1 MKEEF
6 IMLKC
11 LECVKDVVDKKNTGI
26 FAAGLLVGTAG
37 LKLLKSQDAKNVY
50 TSCTAAVLRV
60 KDSVMNVVTNVQAEA
75 EDIYAAAQEIN
86 EERAAKAAEK
96 EAAEVID
103 DIVEEE
109 TEADEVEAEEAVE
122 E

>member
-1 MKEEF
+1 
-6 IMLKC
+6 MLKC
-11 LECVKDVVDKKNTGI
+11 LECVKDAVDKKNTGI

-75 EDIYAAAQEIN
+75 EDIYAAAQELN
-86 EERAAKAAEK
+86 EDRAAKEADKKAEK
-96 EAAEVID
+96 IIDEVIEEEEEPDEGEEAEV
-103 DIVEEE
+103 VEE
-109 TEADEVEAEEAVE
+109 
-122 E
+122 

>member
-1 MKEEF
+1 
-6 IMLKC
+6 MLEC
-11 LECVKDVVDKKNTGI
+11 LKCVKDVVDKKNTGI

-50 TSCTAAVLRV
+50 TNCTAAVLRV
-60 KDSVMNVVTNVQAEA
+60 KDCVMNVVTNVQAEA

-96 EAAEVID
+96 EAAEIID
-103 DIVEEE
+103 EIIEEVEEAVE
-109 TEADEVEAEEAVE
+109 EADEVEEAVE

>member
-1 MKEEF
+1 
-6 IMLKC
+6 MLKC

-109 TEADEVEAEEAVE
+109 AEADEVEVEEAVE